1 MNVKS
6 IKNVIYSLNSK
17 EHGLQHWLVQKVSA
31 ILLIPLSLLFVY
43 CKIMDLIAVIIIG
56 AIVAATGVINPNA
69 KDPEEIAKAPE
80 TQVVTPVVKEPEPEP
95 EPTPAPEPEPEQP
108 KEEVSAEQTQEQD
121 AKPEE
126 EVITPTQEETTG
138 SSEDKGLS
146 MLNIILYI
154 LGAIAVIAA
163 GIYFFMRREPDQ
175 SAADIARSQ
184 SQDSTP
190 EPQEEQPTQEE
201 TYSEPEPEPQP
212 ETEQPVQ
219 EETQTET
226 TETEENSNSENTN
239 DQSSNNDD
247 ENNNR

>member
-1 MNVKS
+1 
-6 IKNVIYSLNSK
+6 
-17 EHGLQHWLVQKVSA
+17 
-31 ILLIPLSLLFVY
+31 
-43 CKIMDLIAVIIIG
+43 MDLILVFAIG
-56 AIVAATGVINPNA
+56 AIVAATGVINPN
-69 KDPEEIAKAPE
+69 KQDPEEVSKAPE
-80 TQVVTPVVKEPEPEP
+80 TQVITPVKEPEPEPAPTPEP
-95 EPTPAPEPEPEQP
+95 EPTPAPESEPEQP
-108 KEEVSAEQTQEQD
+108 KEEVNAEQTQKQD

-126 EVITPTQEETTG
+126 EEITPAQEEEATEAN
-138 SSEDKGLS
+138 EDKGIS

-163 GIYFFMRREPDQ
+163 GIYFFMRRDPEQ

-184 SQDSTP
+184 SQEPTP
-190 EPQEEQPTQEE
+190 GPQEEQPAQEE
-201 TYSEPEPEPQP
+201 TYSKPEP

-226 TETEENSNSENTN
+226 TETEENSTSENTN

>member
-1 MNVKS
+1 MD
-6 IKNVIYSLNSK
+6 L
-17 EHGLQHWLVQKVSA
+17 LA
-31 ILLIPLSLLFVY
+31 IL
-43 CKIMDLIAVIIIG
+43 IIG
-56 AIVAATGVINPNA
+56 AVVAATGVINPKA
-69 KDPEEIAKAPE
+69 KDPDEIAKAPE
-80 TQVVTPVVKEPEPEP
+80 TQVITPVVKEPEPQPEP

-184 SQDSTP
+184 SQESTP
-190 EPQEEQPTQEE
+190 EPQEEQPAQEG
-201 TYSEPEPEPQP
+201 TYSEPEP

-226 TETEENSNSENTN
+226 TETEENSTSENTN

>member
-1 MNVKS
+1 
-6 IKNVIYSLNSK
+6 
-17 EHGLQHWLVQKVSA
+17 
-31 ILLIPLSLLFVY
+31 
-43 CKIMDLIAVIIIG
+43 MDLITVIIIG
-56 AIVAATGVINPNA
+56 VVVAATGVINPKP

-80 TQVVTPVVKEPEPEP
+80 TQVTTPVVKEPEPQPEPEPAPEPEPTPAPAP
-95 EPTPAPEPEPEQP
+95 EPTPAPEPEPEEP
-108 KEEVSAEQTQEQD
+108 KEEVNAEQTQEQD

-126 EVITPTQEETTG
+126 EVITPTQEEATEAN
-138 SSEDKGLS
+138 EDKGLS

-163 GIYFFMRREPDQ
+163 GIYFFMRREPEQ

-184 SQDSTP
+184 SQESTP
-190 EPQEEQPTQEE
+190 EPQEEQPAQEE
-201 TYSEPEPEPQP
+201 TYLEPEPQP

-226 TETEENSNSENTN
+226 TETEENSTSENTN

>member
-1 MNVKS
+1 
-6 IKNVIYSLNSK
+6 
-17 EHGLQHWLVQKVSA
+17 
-31 ILLIPLSLLFVY
+31 
-43 CKIMDLIAVIIIG
+43 
-56 AIVAATGVINPNA
+56 
-69 KDPEEIAKAPE
+69 
-80 TQVVTPVVKEPEPEP
+80 
-95 EPTPAPEPEPEQP
+95 
-108 KEEVSAEQTQEQD
+108 D

-175 SAADIARSQ
+175 SAADIARAQ
-184 SQDSTP
+184 SQEEPTP
-190 EPQEEQPTQEE
+190 EPQEEPVQEE
-201 TYSEPEPEPQP
+201 TYSEPESQPEP
-212 ETEQPVQ
+212 EQPVQ
-219 EETQTET
+219 EEAPSET
-226 TETEENSNSENTN
+226 TQEETQPDNT

>member
-1 MNVKS
+1 
-6 IKNVIYSLNSK
+6 
-17 EHGLQHWLVQKVSA
+17 
-31 ILLIPLSLLFVY
+31 
-43 CKIMDLIAVIIIG
+43 MDLLAIIIIG
-56 AIVAATGVINPNA
+56 AVVAATGVINPKA
-69 KDPEEIAKAPE
+69 KDPDEIAKAPE
-80 TQVVTPVVKEPEPEP
+80 TQVITPVVKEPEPQPEP
-95 EPTPAPEPEPEQP
+95 EPTPAPEPEPEEP
-108 KEEVSAEQTQEQD
+108 KEEVSTEQTQEQD

-184 SQDSTP
+184 SQESTP
-190 EPQEEQPTQEE
+190 EPQEEQPVQEE
-201 TYSEPEPEPQP
+201 TYSEPEP

-226 TETEENSNSENTN
+226 TETEENSTSENTN